1 MNQSWR
7 KATIVAAKSARIA
20 ADAESRA
27 ADAAKRAGV
36 AKDRIERLAKGEAVS
51 GGLSKPMT
59 RKDLL
64 KAAAISESFMR
75 RCERYI
81 R

>member
-1 MNQSWR
+1 MPSQERQTPPREPVLLKTGS
-7 KATIVAAKSARIA
+7 
-20 ADAESRA
+20 
-27 ADAAKRAGV
+27 
-36 AKDRIERLAKGEAVS
+36 ERLAKGEAVS